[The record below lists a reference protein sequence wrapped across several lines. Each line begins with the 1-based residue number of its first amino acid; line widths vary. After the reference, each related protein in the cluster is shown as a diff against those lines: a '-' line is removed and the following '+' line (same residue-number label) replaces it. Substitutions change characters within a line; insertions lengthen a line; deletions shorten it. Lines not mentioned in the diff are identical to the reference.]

1 MTSSDLHIIQSIFD
15 HPLPGRAAH
24 AVLAKNL
31 GRESIVTRED
41 ALVAAVMILLLPNT
55 SGELEI
61 VLTQRAVTNNAD
73 IHSGQMSFP
82 GGKYD
87 DTDMD
92 FEFTALRETWEE
104 IGVSA
109 DLTQVLGKMTPL
121 YIPVSNFIVHPYV
134 GYVDHQPD
142 FVMEERE
149 VAEIVT
155 SPLSFL
161 LDYTEPSS
169 IDIVIRE
176 GMTIKDVPYFNVKEK
191 VVWGATSM
199 MLNEFL
205 WAIRQRLSD

>member
-1 MTSSDLHIIQSIFD
+1 MKSVDLHIIQSIFD

-31 GRESIVTRED
+31 GRENVVAPENAR
-41 ALVAAVMILLLPNT
+41 VAAVMILLLTNT
-55 SGELEI
+55 SDELEI
-61 VLTQRAVTNNAD
+61 VFTERAVTDNAD

-87 DTDMD
+87 ETDTDV
-92 FEFTALRETWEE
+92 EFTALRETSEE
-104 IGVSA
+104 IGVSPELA
-109 DLTQVLGKMTPL
+109 QVLGKMTPL

-134 GYVDHQPD
+134 GYIDHQPD

-155 SPLSFL
+155 SPLSYL
-161 LDYTEPSS
+161 LEYTEPSAT
-169 IDIVIRE
+169 DIIIRK
-176 GMTIKDVPYFNVKEK
+176 GLTLKDVPYFNVKEK

-205 WAIRQRLSD
+205 WAIRQRLSS